1 MILKNKVFVVF
12 GLRGTGKSTF
22 VNHIANSVGVSAL
35 VYDTLSES
43 PPSPKYSVYR
53 PHDRYN
59 VGELET
65 VIKMIIP
72 STTKAPFASL
82 FIIEEANRFCP
93 SKPHVLPP
101 IVADLNDQCRHYNM
115 GLGFV
120 ARRPVQLHQDI
131 TELAD
136 YIVIFRLSG
145 IRDIKYLN
153 DISMGLGDTLK
164 TLKGHDFIIV
174 DPDRSYHVYNAIPAN
189 ARWLETANRLYQPLH
204 PERRAHR
211 PTDGVRRGG
220 QSIPAGAS
228 KALDK

>member
-1 MILKNKVFVVF
+1 MKLKNKVFVVF

-22 VNHIANSVGVSAL
+22 VNFLANQVGITAL
-35 VYDTLSES
+35 MYDTLSES

-72 STTKAPFASL
+72 GVNKSPFASL
-82 FIIEEANRFCP
+82 FVIDEANRFCP

-136 YIVIFRLSG
+136 YIVIFRLTG
-145 IRDIKYLN
+145 VRDIKYLN
-153 DISMGLGDTLK
+153 DISMGLGAMIK
-164 TLKGHDFIIV
+164 TLKGYEFIIV
-174 DPDRSYHVYNAIPAN
+174 EPDRSYHKYNAIPADSK
-189 ARWLETANRLYQPLH
+189 WLETANRLYEPLH
-204 PERRAHR
+204 PDRRKHR
-211 PTDGVRRGG
+211 ATDGVRRGR
-220 QSIPAGAS
+220 QSAR
-228 KALDK
+228 